1 MGIKRGTTIPAKQ
14 TQTFTTYSDNQP
26 AVTIQVYEGE
36 RAQTSDC
43 NKLGQFDL
51 TGIPPAPRGV
61 PQIEVTFDVDAN
73 SILNISAKDKSTSK
87 EEKITI
93 KNDGGRLS
101 QAEIDRM
108 VADAEKYAAEDA
120 KVKERVAAKN
130 GLESYAYQIKQT
142 VEDEK
147 VKDKI
152 SDEDRKAVVDKAKEV
167 MEWLDSNQTAEKDE
181 FEHQQKELEAVA
193 NPIIQKLYAAGGA
206 PGGMPGGMPAA
217 CQVVCQAE
225 CPVVLL
231 VELLVAV
238 QLLKKLKLLL
248 EGTRDGR
255 RLRRRQPLKALQ
267 VSQLL
272 DV

>member
-108 VADAEKYAAEDA
+108 VADAEKYAAED
-120 KVKERVAAKN
+120 
-130 GLESYAYQIKQT
+130 
-142 VEDEK
+142 EK

-181 FEHQQKELEAVA
+181 LEHQQKELEAVA

-206 PGGMPGGMPAA
+206 PGGMPGGM
-217 CQVVCQAE
+217 QAE

-238 QLLKKLKLLL
+238 QLLKKLTNFIL
-248 EGTRDGR
+248 
-255 RLRRRQPLKALQ
+255 PL
-267 VSQLL
+267 
-272 DV
+272 